1 MDNVAGFQDSAL
13 VVFGGLVAEA
23 NPEDNPAGSAPVCC
37 DIDFT
42 VASAITREGVVNV
55 YTFDGFDQ
63 LEDAGLGVNIAVE
76 DGVAWDS
83 PDNIIHNTPG
93 TYASVTLNAVPVAVS
108 ANNQQL
114 VFHANGQSIPLTE
127 IQDNAGNPGVWATL
141 FGTFSQEQV
150 IAATSIV
157 VTGFVNGANNG
168 TFTVLGVATGQIT
181 IVCTCVNE
189 THAATGVTNTGNG
202 PSWTL
207 TVTASGSAIEVG
219 DTGFVQINGRD
230 PFSTPS
236 PLTTIASVTDNLGNT
251 WAPVAPV
258 QYTEDPVRGLFQMW
272 YAVMGTAVALGDQF
286 IITVNED
293 NSGNPVGMT
302 ALAFQNFRGVGA
314 LIGFVQNAGLD
325 SETWGSGTLDPP
337 EAAFLLSYAWSHES
351 ISTGPTGFTAPPPDV
366 WGSNGANNSQ
376 GYFSVGGPGTVTDTG
391 WAQEAPDAFA
401 STLAAF
407 TVATAPTGS
416 FSDILQASDYGF
428 TAPDSSQILGIE
440 LFVNGKQSRPSTV
453 LTIEPIGGGEITT
466 FALTSTDG
474 TFSTGGVGSFFGLDP
489 TPASVN
495 NSGFGFELSA
505 SDLSGMGATVDISG
519 IEIELW
525 YTPPGLTQFDWIGTY
540 IQQDGTI
547 LTLALDN
554 TGVFW
559 QEEVLTDEG
568 VLTPFYTAIEPN
580 TFADGVTEDNREF
593 IALSDLINAT
603 DMPRTYDGIEVDRLS
618 QVGPAAAPSISF
630 QSQLF
635 PIISIT
641 QPAPV
646 TNTAAG
652 NPIRALNWSTGPGV
666 KYQSGNII
674 TIEYT
679 LATSP
684 PDPNIYAGGGVVLS
698 GFIDAPNGGDPNGFY
713 IVQSVQTT
721 NTGNGLRNSFS
732 VAAPTSASTYDDP
745 PSGASYQSTLATLT
759 TSEPVPNLQVGG
771 SLTVSGASEAE
782 WDNTWTVL
790 YTPNAAQLEITDTQL
805 VSNVA
810 IYAYSLISGTAPVV
824 GEQVT
829 VTGATNGGQANGE
842 SIFNV
847 VNAIISAVGG
857 DTFSVQIDAP
867 NVSAQAEDGSAIIN
881 GTIFQFDP
889 GPSAVGAT
897 PSTPTFD
904 PIIGDS
910 TGGELTQAGNLGA
923 GTRGCVVMF
932 LTRNGLLTKPSPEA
946 IFTLPESANSI
957 TVSSILVGP
966 PNIVARVLAFTGAG
980 GATIDGGGGF
990 YFWIPTPV
998 SVLDNGQTVVYSATI
1013 IPDNITTTVQLT
1025 FTDAV
1030 LLSADAISI
1039 QGSNNFAQIELGS
1052 CTGLISYAN
1061 RIFAI
1066 GEQNKVLNFN
1076 NWSFDGGY
1084 LQINPNTPIQPAGW
1098 TVDPVNGAGGQLVDS
1113 PLFGNAYQIAN
1124 TTGGAAAILGMI
1136 EQTAYQDP
1144 NKVAIIL
1151 PRTQY
1156 NIRVTA
1162 ATTATSGDLVIDL
1175 YSPTFA
1181 AAFGT
1186 FTLPLADL
1194 TDTMSIT
1201 TGFLLTNEFT
1211 VSVPNDLLLRIYATN
1226 LPNGTSVTIDRIEPY
1241 DASLPILNTQMRASY
1256 YNNFEAFDSVTGNLG
1271 VGSQNQQPIFCA
1283 FELFDNLYIV
1293 KNKSLV
1299 STVDNGVTE
1308 PSQWSIRDVSDKCG
1322 TQSINGVDVGEG
1334 WALIAGQPGVYLF
1347 EGGQPVKISPEID
1360 PVWKAINW
1368 AYGYTLWIR
1377 NDTNERKFY
1386 IGVPIAT
1393 PNQWMPNF
1401 PANPAP
1407 TVPNVVLMCNYKEL
1421 MTSGALASEGPL
1433 RVAYTGE
1440 LKSFPLG
1447 RKWSAW
1453 SIEACYADFIKR
1465 ADTTEPIFFLP
1476 DTGVG
1481 KVYQQLAD
1489 YYMDDGEGMH
1499 CKYVTYPFPKTSEA
1513 QASPMGLHELET
1525 HLMTLL
1531 IRGEGN
1537 FLPVIYPDTLDSP
1550 NADALLP
1557 VELGD
1562 PPPWGDTEVP
1572 LNEVGNRFFVDLSP
1586 QDPGDWFEVSRIVMT
1601 LSKNPWAEV
1610 RGSN

>member
-1 MDNVAGFQDSAL
+1 MDVAGFQDSAL

-23 NPEDNPAGSAPVCC
+23 NPEDNPAGSSPVCC

-42 VASAITREGVVNV
+42 VASALTRDGLANV
-55 YTFDGFDQ
+55 YVYDGFDQ
-63 LEDAGLGVNIAVE
+63 TLDAGLGVDIP
-76 DGVAWDS
+76 VAGGAAWAS

-93 TYASVTLNAVPVAVS
+93 TYASVTLNAVPVTPLI
-108 ANNQQL
+108 ANTN
-114 VFHANGQSIPLTE
+114 
-127 IQDNAGNPGVWATL
+127 
-141 FGTFSQEQV
+141 
-150 IAATSIV
+150 AAT
-157 VTGFVNGANNG
+157 TG
-168 TFTVLGVATGQIT
+168 LPPT
-181 IVCTCVNE
+181 IVNTITSLVTPIEIGDICLCFCYVGTLGSPQLEINSITDNQGNTYALVPGTKLEVDGPDGNAFMAIYSAEMLTAVPATNTFAVTMNLNNSTTIAGGFSFCT
-189 THAATGVTNTGNG
+189 TRGLGSAFQIVTNTGEYTPTQ
-202 PSWTL
+202 PS
-207 TVTASGSAIEVG
+207 SGSGGITLAESAVLFSYAVG
-219 DTGFVQINGRD
+219 WSNNV
-230 PFSTPS
+230 
-236 PLTTIASVTDNLGNT
+236 TTI
-251 WAPVAPV
+251 
-258 QYTEDPVRGLFQMW
+258 
-272 YAVMGTAVALGDQF
+272 
-286 IITVNED
+286 
-293 NSGNPVGMT
+293 
-302 ALAFQNFRGVGA
+302 
-314 LIGFVQNAGLD
+314 
-325 SETWGSGTLDPP
+325 
-337 EAAFLLSYAWSHES
+337 
-351 ISTGPTGFTAPPPDV
+351 PTGFTAPSPPLYP
-366 WGSNGANNSQ
+366 GPST
-376 GYFSVGGPGTVTDTG
+376 FGGEAVFQTAAPGTYFDQ
-391 WAQEAPDAFA
+391 W
-401 STLAAF
+401 TLQNEGADQPWGCMMVAF
-407 TVATAPTGS
+407 TVETVPAGS
-416 FSDILQASDYGF
+416 FSDILQASTYGF
-428 TAPDSSQILGIE
+428 TAPLTSKILGIE
-440 LFVNGKQSRPSTV
+440 VEVNGKQSRSTSV
-453 LTIEPIGGGEITT
+453 LTLQPNGGGPITT
-466 FALTSTDG
+466 FQLGATDG
-474 TFSTGGVGSFFGLDP
+474 TFTAGGPGEFFGLDA
-489 TPASVN
+489 TSASVN
-495 NSGFGFELSA
+495 LPGFGFELTA
-505 SDLSGMGATVDISG
+505 SDPSGMGATIDISG
-519 IEIELW
+519 VVITLW
-525 YTPPGLTQFDWIGTY
+525 YTPPGLTQFDYIKTY

-554 TGVFW
+554 EGTFW
-559 QEEVLTDEG
+559 QEEVLTDEN
-568 VLTPFYTAIEPN
+568 VLTPFYTAIEPD
-580 TFADGVTEDNREF
+580 TFADSVTEDNREF

-603 DMPRTYDGIEVDRLS
+603 DMPRTYDGVNVDRLS
-618 QVGPAAAPSISF
+618 QVGPAAAPNISF

-635 PIISIT
+635 PIVSIT

-646 TNTAAG
+646 TNTGAG
-652 NPIRALNWSTGPGV
+652 VPIRALNWSTGPGV

-679 LATSP
+679 LATAT
-684 PDPNIYAGGGVVLS
+684 PDPNIYAGGGVVLA

-732 VAAPTSASTYDDP
+732 VAAPTAASTYDDP

-771 SLTVSGASEAE
+771 SLTVAGASESE

-790 YTPNAAQLEITDTQL
+790 FTPNAAQLDITDTQL

-824 GEQVT
+824 GQQVT
-829 VTGATNGGQANGE
+829 VTGCTNGGQSNGE

-867 NVSAQAEDGSAIIN
+867 NVTSQAEDGSAIIN

-904 PIIGDS
+904 PIIGNS
-910 TGGELTQAGNLGA
+910 TGGTLTQAGNLGA

-932 LTRNGLLTKPSPEA
+932 LTRNGLLTQASPEA
-946 IFTLPESANSI
+946 IFTLPNSANSI

-998 SVLDNGQTVVYSATI
+998 SVLDNGQVVVYSATI
-1013 IPDNITTTVQLT
+1013 IPDNVTTTVTLT

-1052 CTGLISYAN
+1052 CTGVISYAN

-1113 PLFGNAYQIAN
+1113 PLFGNAYQISN
-1124 TTGGAAAILGMI
+1124 TTGGAVAISGMI

-1162 ATTATSGDLVIDL
+1162 ATTADSGNLVIDL
-1175 YSPTFA
+1175 YSPTFG

-1226 LPNGTSVTIDRIEPY
+1226 LPNGTSVTLDRIEPY
-1241 DASLPILNTQMRASY
+1241 DAALPILNTQMRASY

-1308 PSQWSIRDVSDKCG
+1308 PSGWTIRDVSDKCG

-1360 PVWKAINW
+1360 PVWKSIAW

-1377 NDTNERKFY
+1377 NDTDNRKFY
-1386 IGVPIAT
+1386 IGVPIPT

-1481 KVYQQLAD
+1481 KVYQQLAGN
-1489 YYMDDGEGMH
+1489 YADDGEPMH
-1499 CKYVTYPFPKTSEA
+1499 CQYTSYAFPKTSEA
-1513 QASPMGLHELET
+1513 QSSGMGVHELDAHYLT
-1525 HLMTLL
+1525 ML
-1531 IRGEGN
+1531 IRGSGN
-1537 FLPVIYPDTLDSP
+1537 LDLVVTPDTLNSP

-1557 VELGD
+1557 VTLEDPPSLGD
-1562 PPPWGDTEVP
+1562 VEVP
-1572 LNEVGNRFFVDLSP
+1572 LNEFGNRFFVTLSV
-1586 QDPGDWFEVSRIVMT
+1586 DDVNEWFEISRMVMT
-1601 LSKNPWAEV
+1601 LSKSPWSEV
-1610 RGSN
+1610 RGIN